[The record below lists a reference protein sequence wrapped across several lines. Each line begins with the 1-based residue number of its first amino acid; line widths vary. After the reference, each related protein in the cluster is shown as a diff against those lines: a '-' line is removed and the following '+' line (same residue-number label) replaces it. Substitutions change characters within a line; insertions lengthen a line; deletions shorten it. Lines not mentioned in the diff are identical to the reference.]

1 MRLCCLAAAAL
12 LLAGCAQTST
22 LTWTKPVPGQLSSSG
37 APVLWN
43 LTAVN
48 NGMYLFYWIPLWC
61 GYNTRPNRHDYEL
74 GKHLLTEPE
83 MRRMLDCYLL
93 QLKADR
99 VEDVEYAETSS
110 GALGLWFIW
119 KRSMR
124 ARGVAV
130 KASGAPPEA
139 KVEKN

>member
-1 MRLCCLAAAAL
+1 MKKSFLAAIAL

-22 LTWTKPVPGQLSSSG
+22 LHWTAPVPGQRSRSG
-37 APVLWN
+37 TPVLWN

-48 NGMYLFYWIPLWC
+48 NGMYLFYFIPLWC

-83 MRRMLDCYLL
+83 MRRMLDCHL
-93 QLKADR
+93 QELKADR
-99 VEDVEYAETSS
+99 VEDVEFAESSS
-110 GALGLWFIW
+110 GALGLWIIW

-124 ARGVAV
+124 ATGVAV
-130 KASGAPPEA
+130 KAA
-139 KVEKN
+139 K

>member
-1 MRLCCLAAAAL
+1 MKKSYLAAVAL

-22 LTWTKPVPGQLSSSG
+22 LQWTAPVPGQQSRSG

-48 NGMYLFYWIPLWC
+48 NGMYLFYFIPVWC

-83 MRRMLDCYLL
+83 MRRMLDCHL
-93 QLKADR
+93 QELKADR
-99 VEDVEYAETSS
+99 VEDVEFTESSS
-110 GALGLWFIW
+110 GALGLWIIW

-124 ARGVAV
+124 ATGVAV
-130 KASGAPPEA
+130 KAA
-139 KVEKN
+139 K